1 MQTLGQG
8 KLQSFTQG
16 RNYVKSTTNYNIRAY
31 PGIEIK
37 SYPELVEKVAELS
50 FYNPEQI
57 LFFRGQSRE
66 HVTTRN
72 NTSIKPSIF
81 RPRGVTRKSPD
92 AALLRRRYERL
103 RDAEQR
109 VVQCF
114 RQGGLLGRDRIT
126 RSRILQWAII
136 QHYEICATPLL
147 DVTHSLRVAA
157 SFATANPSAENPIV
171 YVIAAPSL
179 GGTISPSSEQGI
191 QTIRLS
197 SICPPNA
204 RRPYF
209 QEGYLLGEYPELTT
223 FDEKQNYK
231 PHEIDFGLRLLAKF
245 HLKSGTFW
253 DHLDFSPIPE
263 AALFPNLRDPLF
275 RVTERIKNELPPE

>member
-8 KLQSFTQG
+8 KLHSFTEG
-16 RNYVKSTTNYNIRAY
+16 RNYVKPTTNYNIRAY
-31 PGIEIK
+31 PGIEVPG
-37 SYPELVEKVAELS
+37 YPELVERVAELC
-50 FYNPEQI
+50 FYNPEQV
-57 LFFRGQSRE
+57 LFFRGQHRE
-66 HVTTRN
+66 HLTTRN

-81 RPRGVTRKSPD
+81 RPSGRTRRSPD
-92 AALLRRRYERL
+92 AEVLRRRYARL

-114 RQGGLLGRDRIT
+114 RDHRLLGRDRLT

-157 SFATANPSAENPIV
+157 SFATTDASATHPVV
-171 YVIAAPSL
+171 YVLAAPSL
-179 GGTISPSSEQGI
+179 GGTISASSEQGI

-223 FDEKQNYK
+223 LDEKQNYK

-245 HLKSGTFW
+245 HLKQTTFW
-253 DHLDFSPIPE
+253 TDAHYSRIPTE
-263 AALFPNLRDPLF
+263 ALFPNHRDPLF
-275 RVTERIKNELPPE
+275 NVAEQIKRELASE